1 MIHLHGNKKK
11 FKNKKVKASFQS
23 GFVFVFFF
31 LLSSPPYSSASSEM
45 EENISVNCLV
55 FDYYY
60 FIFVFKAFR
69 TVKRINRSRSR

>member
-1 MIHLHGNKKK
+1 MEIKKK
-11 FKNKKVKASFQS
+11 KKNKKVKASFQS
-23 GFVFVFFF
+23 GFVFFF

>member
-1 MIHLHGNKKK
+1 MEIKKIN
-11 FKNKKVKASFQS
+11 KNKKVKASFQS
-23 GFVFVFFF
+23 GFVFVFF

-45 EENISVNCLV
+45 EKNISVNCLV
-55 FDYYY
+55 FDYYYY

>member
-1 MIHLHGNKKK
+1 MEIKKIKKK
-11 FKNKKVKASFQS
+11 NKIKKSRHHFSLVLF
-23 GFVFVFFF
+23 FFCFF

>member
-1 MIHLHGNKKK
+1 MEIKKI
-11 FKNKKVKASFQS
+11 KNKVKASFQS
-23 GFVFVFFF
+23 GFVFFVFF

-45 EENISVNCLV
+45 EKNISVNCLV
-55 FDYYY
+55 FDY

>member
-1 MIHLHGNKKK
+1 MEIKK
-11 FKNKKVKASFQS
+11 NKVKASFQS
-23 GFVFVFFF
+23 GFVFFF

>member
-1 MIHLHGNKKK
+1 MIHLHGNKN
-11 FKNKKVKASFQS
+11 KNKKVKASFQS
-23 GFVFVFFF
+23 GFVFFF

-45 EENISVNCLV
+45 EKNISVNCLV
-55 FDYYY
+55 FDYY